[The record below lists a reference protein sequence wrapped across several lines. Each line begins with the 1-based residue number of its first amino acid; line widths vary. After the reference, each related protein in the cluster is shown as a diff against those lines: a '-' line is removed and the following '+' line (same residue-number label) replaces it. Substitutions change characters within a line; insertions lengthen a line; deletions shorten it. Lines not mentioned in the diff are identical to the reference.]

1 MEKTNYQVSVNGKV
15 TLTDA
20 HSGSLDFRQTGPD
33 TYHVLLDQVAYHAT
47 LDQVDYVNK
56 SFTFRI
62 QGNAYEVKLADRF
75 DQMVESLG
83 FSAQKN
89 AKVKDLKAPMPGLVL
104 ELLVEPGQAVQK
116 GDSLIILEAM
126 KMENVLKASGDGVVK
141 ALKVE
146 KAAAVTKGQ
155 VLLEM
160 E

>member
-1 MEKTNYQVSVNGKV
+1 MEKTSYQANVNGKPA
-15 TLTDA
+15 LKDA
-20 HSGSLDFRQTGPD
+20 QPGSLDFRQTGPD
-33 TYHVLLDQVAYHAT
+33 TYHILLDQVSYHAT
-47 LDQVDYVNK
+47 LEKVDYVNK

-75 DQMVESLG
+75 DQMVDSLG
-83 FSAQKN
+83 FSSQNN

-126 KMENVLKASGDGVVK
+126 KMENVLKAAGDGVVK

-146 KAAAVTKGQ
+146 KGAAVTKGQ